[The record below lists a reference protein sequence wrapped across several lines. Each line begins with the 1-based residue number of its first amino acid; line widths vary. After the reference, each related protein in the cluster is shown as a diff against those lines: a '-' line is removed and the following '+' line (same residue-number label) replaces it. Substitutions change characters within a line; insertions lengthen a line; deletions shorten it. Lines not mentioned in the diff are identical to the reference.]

1 MIDWDPIELEF
12 CGGMKSVSTIAA
24 EYGVSTSGINKKAKR
39 ENWQRDG
46 SAPATGR
53 TLAKLNAT
61 VLSLVPAIAIQRGS
75 ATTSVSIPA
84 RLLEN
89 GTQSDNEVQGDIV
102 LAQRRDIRRSRAL
115 VMALLQELEQQTG
128 SVETLAGLSE
138 LMEAADDKARDKR
151 NELFQ
156 KVISHANR
164 TSTLKSLV
172 DSLRLLV
179 ALEREAFGIDVKQK
193 TGKTIEDWLEV
204 VSDA

>member
-1 MIDWDPIELEF
+1 
-12 CGGMKSVSTIAA
+12 MKS
-24 EYGVSTSGINKKAKR
+24 
-39 ENWQRDG
+39 D
-46 SAPATGR
+46 
-53 TLAKLNAT
+53 
-61 VLSLVPAIAIQRGS
+61 
-75 ATTSVSIPA
+75 
-84 RLLEN
+84 
-89 GTQSDNEVQGDIV
+89 SDVHGDIV
-102 LAQRRDIRRSRAL
+102 LAQRKDIRRSRML

-128 SVETLAGLSE
+128 SVDTLAGLTE

>member
-1 MIDWDPIELEF
+1 MAMPSKKIDWTAIELEF
-12 CGGMKSVSTIAA
+12 CTGTKSVRDIAN
-24 EYGVSTSGINKKAKR
+24 EFSVSESGINKKARR
-39 ENWQRDG
+39 ECWQRDT
-46 SAPATGR
+46 ATR
-53 TLAKLNAT
+53 TRAKTLAKLNAT
-61 VLSLVPAIAIQRGS
+61 VLSLVPSKPMTQ
-75 ATTSVSIPA
+75 ATEGISV
-84 RLLEN
+84 RLEK
-89 GTQSDNEVQGDIV
+89 GAAGAGEEVQSDIV
-102 LAQRRDIRRSRAL
+102 FAQRRDIRRSRAL

-128 SVETLAGLSE
+128 SMDVLNELTELA
-138 LMEAADDKARDKR
+138 AATDDKAREKR

-204 VSDA
+204 VE